1 MNPDKTWTFPITM
14 TITIILNRSC
24 PSSSPIIPNSL
35 VLPNKHTNEAFQNGL
50 VTSLSGPIDDYI
62 IKEMKD
68 NTIDITAKLSYLDR
82 FRRQT
87 QQTKSFEDEVADV
100 KATVA
105 RLEARLEAG
114 DEAIARG
121 DEAIAHLE
129 DAEAKRDQME
139 SYAQQVLSSVHLYKI
154 IGQAAESECWA
165 SLPRRIKRDLMTPHY
180 SFLPRLFGIWWII
193 WNSAFPDRYPLP
205 IPLLRNVQL
214 LAVKDKELAR
224 SMMHNNRETTFGI
237 TVRRAWEAT
246 QSELGRLML
255 YCWAFRKESV
265 DVRNC
270 IAHPKPTISYA
281 KEQIMEDFRVVEYGH
296 LGAFAAEFVDRHPG
310 SFWSE

>member
-24 PSSSPIIPNSL
+24 PSSFPIIPNSL

-105 RLEARLEAG
+105 RLEARLEAR
-114 DEAIARG
+114 DEAIARHDEAIARRDEAIARR

-139 SYAQQVLSSVHLYKI
+139 SYAQQVLSSVQLYKI
-154 IGQAAESECWA
+154 IGQGMLFLSKYQDNLINCNQPLRVSAGHHFLAES
-165 SLPRRIKRDLMTPHY
+165 RGT
-180 SFLPRLFGIWWII
+180 
-193 WNSAFPDRYPLP
+193 
-205 IPLLRNVQL
+205 
-214 LAVKDKELAR
+214 
-224 SMMHNNRETTFGI
+224 
-237 TVRRAWEAT
+237 
-246 QSELGRLML
+246 
-255 YCWAFRKESV
+255 
-265 DVRNC
+265 
-270 IAHPKPTISYA
+270 
-281 KEQIMEDFRVVEYGH
+281 
-296 LGAFAAEFVDRHPG
+296 
-310 SFWSE
+310 